1 MIFPRETN
9 CSQPTCPGHCA
20 KDNPFCMLRDWNL
33 FRITMSLG
41 LCTRGVIM
49 RFRLLLIGCMLLG
62 ISGCGGG
69 GIETVDTSR
78 SSGEKRGTIGLSVLS
93 LNNPFF
99 KVIGDHMTAEAAKH
113 GYDVIVVSGDQDPNK
128 QLQQVHDFISKG
140 CVAIVLV
147 PCKSEVPA
155 AIKAANK
162 AGIPVFTV
170 DSASLAKD
178 VDVKC
183 HIGTDNYGGGKLA
196 GQAMLEILGETGGD
210 VAILDY
216 PEAESCK
223 LRVKGFTEVID
234 AHNAKPGAGQI
245 KVVAKLDALGDQ
257 EAGERITKDILQ
269 ANENLKA
276 IFAIN
281 DPSGL
286 GAYAALR
293 NAGREKDIKI
303 IAFDGQRDG
312 KLAIR
317 DGKIYADP
325 IQYPDRMGVK
335 MAQVIAAFFR
345 AEKIESEILIPATL
359 YRKADAEADP
369 DLK

>member
-1 MIFPRETN
+1 MR
-9 CSQPTCPGHCA
+9 
-20 KDNPFCMLRDWNL
+20 
-33 FRITMSLG
+33 LG
-41 LCTRGVIM
+41 L
-49 RFRLLLIGCMLLG
+49 FLIGCFLLG
-62 ISGCGGG
+62 LSGCGGG
-69 GIETVDTSR
+69 GVETVNDPSPSKGANEGAAKTDDSPNDKDQPTAE
-78 SSGEKRGTIGLSVLS
+78 SVKKRGTIGLSVLT

-99 KVIGDHMTAEAAKH
+99 GVIGDHLKAEAAKH

-128 QLQQVHDFISKG
+128 QLEQVQDFISRG

-155 AIKAANK
+155 AIQAANK
-162 AGIPVFTV
+162 AGITVFTT
-170 DSASLAKD
+170 DSASLAEN
-178 VDVKC
+178 VKIEC

-196 GQAMLEILGETGGD
+196 GEAMIELLGDTGGE

-223 LRVKGFTEVID
+223 LRVEGFTEVID
-234 AHNAKPGAGQI
+234 KHNAQADAARI
-245 KVVAKLDALGDQ
+245 TIVTKLDALGDQ

-269 ANENLKA
+269 AHENLKA

-286 GAYAALR
+286 GAYAALQ

-303 IAFDGQRDG
+303 IAFDGQREG

-325 IQYPDRMGVK
+325 IQYPDQMGIK
-335 MAQVIAAFFR
+335 TAQIIAAFFR
-345 AEKIESEILIPATL
+345 GETIESEILIPTTL
-359 YRKADAEADP
+359 YKQADAQNDP

>member
-1 MIFPRETN
+1 MR
-9 CSQPTCPGHCA
+9 
-20 KDNPFCMLRDWNL
+20 
-33 FRITMSLG
+33 LG
-41 LCTRGVIM
+41 L
-49 RFRLLLIGCMLLG
+49 FLIGCALLG
-62 ISGCGGG
+62 VSGCGGG
-69 GIETVDTSR
+69 GVDTVNDP
-78 SSGEKRGTIGLSVLS
+78 SSPNAANRDAAGTGDSTNDNAQSNDLPVKKRGTIGLSVLT

-99 KVIGDHMTAEAAKH
+99 GVIGDHMKAEAAKY

-128 QLQQVHDFISKG
+128 QLEQVQDFISKG

-147 PCKSEVPA
+147 PCKSKVPA
-155 AIKAANK
+155 AIQAANK
-162 AGIPVFTV
+162 AGIPVFTT
-170 DSASLAKD
+170 DSASLAEN
-178 VDVKC
+178 VKIEC

-196 GQAMLEILGETGGD
+196 GEAMLELLGETGGD

-223 LRVKGFTEVID
+223 LRVEGFTEVID
-234 AHNAKPGAGQI
+234 RHNAQPDANQI
-245 KVVAKLDALGDQ
+245 NIVTRLDALGDQ

-269 ANENLKA
+269 AHDNLKA

-286 GAYAALR
+286 GAYAALQ

-303 IAFDGQRDG
+303 IAFDGQREG

-325 IQYPDRMGVK
+325 IQYPDRMGIK
-335 MAQVIAAFFR
+335 TAQVIAAYFR
-345 AEKIESEILIPATL
+345 GEEIEREILIPTTL
-359 YRKADAEADP
+359 YKKADAENDP
-369 DLK
+369 DLN

>member
-1 MIFPRETN
+1 
-9 CSQPTCPGHCA
+9 
-20 KDNPFCMLRDWNL
+20 
-33 FRITMSLG
+33 
-41 LCTRGVIM
+41 M

-62 ISGCGGG
+62 ISGCGKKP
-69 GIETVDTSR
+69 T
-78 SSGEKRGTIGLSVLS
+78 EKKIIGLSVLS

-99 KVIGDHMTAEAAKH
+99 KVIGDNLTEEAAKH
-113 GYDVIVVSGDQDPNK
+113 GYEVIVVSGDQDPNK
-128 QLQQVHDFISKG
+128 QLEQVRDFINKG
-140 CVAIVLV
+140 CKAIVLV

-155 AIKAANK
+155 AIQAANN

-178 VDVKC
+178 VKVEC

-223 LRVKGFTEVID
+223 LRVKGFTEIID
-234 AHNAKPGAGQI
+234 AHNAKPDASKI
-245 KVVAKLDALGDQ
+245 TIVKILDARGDQ
-257 EAGERITKDILQ
+257 EMGERITKDILQ
-269 ANENLKA
+269 AHANLKG

-286 GAYAALR
+286 GAYAALLS
-293 NAGREKDIKI
+293 AQKEKDIKI
-303 IAFDGQRDG
+303 IAFDGQRQG
-312 KLAIR
+312 KLAIKN
-317 DGKIYADP
+317 GQIYADP
-325 IQYPDRMGVK
+325 IQFPDKMGIKV
-335 MAQVIAAFFR
+335 AQVIHAFFNG
-345 AEKIESEILIPATL
+345 EKVESEILIPASL
-359 YRKADAEADP
+359 YKKADADADP